1 MVFGNINCLG
11 YQKTTKKSYANNF
24 VFSHKTRKAAKTWA
38 DKFIKNQRISGEQWE
53 HYKEIRLK
61 FI

>member
-11 YQKTTKKSYANNF
+11 YQKTTKESHANNF

-38 DKFIKNQRISGEQWE
+38 DKFIKNQRISGEQ
-53 HYKEIRLK
+53 
-61 FI
+61 